1 MMVQIEL
8 SELNRLVAI
17 EEGLKKAVNEA
28 EKVIEN
34 TKKSNFRIRLEEEMK
49 KKEEESK

>member
-8 SELNRLVAI
+8 SELNRLLAI
-17 EEGLKKAVNEA
+17 EQGLKKAVNDY

-34 TKKSNFRIRLEEEMK
+34 MKKSNFRTRLEEA
-49 KKEEESK
+49 SK

>member
-8 SELNRLVAI
+8 SELNRLLAI
-17 EEGLKKAVNEA
+17 EQGLKKAVNEA

-34 TKKSNFRIRLEEEMK
+34 MKKPDFSIRLDEA
-49 KKEEESK
+49 SK

>member
-8 SELNRLVAI
+8 SELNRLLAI
-17 EEGLKKAVNEA
+17 EQGLKKAVNEA

-34 TKKSNFRIRLEEEMK
+34 MKKSNFRTRLEEA
-49 KKEEESK
+49 SK